1 MDEDGV
7 SLAFYRNSFLQPLE
21 NYQFGQTQFSSL
33 PIDAIKALKGHQ
45 DAAPI
50 VVLYHQSVI
59 GFLILEKLP
68 QQSIY
73 GVYNDALLFRTFSLD
88 INYRGKGLSKIVM
101 NALIPFV
108 KENFTDK
115 THIVL
120 TVNDA
125 NKTAINLYK
134 SMGYSD
140 TMRTFIGKKGKQL
153 VFEKYIS

>member
-1 MDEDGV
+1 MDKDGA
-7 SLAFYRNSFLQPLE
+7 SLAFYKDSFFQPLE
-21 NYQFGQTQFSSL
+21 NYQFGQTQFSSS
-33 PIDAIKALKGHQ
+33 PIDAIKALKDHQ
-45 DAAPI
+45 DATPI

-73 GVYNDALLFRTFSLD
+73 GAYNDALLFRTFSLD

-140 TMRTFIGKKGKQL
+140 TMRTFMGKKGKQL